1 MNFLIILTLSNL
13 LICLYCFISVLEP
26 NTSPKFN
33 SRNNFMHS
41 FVHNNFIGLSLQEQ
55 LTNIAIYAGKR
66 LQSKTD
72 VSIFEITCKTLVDLE
87 NAINQLID
95 RIIGSNPE
103 RLMTQDCNVDLQERN
118 IVFSVLPEDKNAAS
132 SLHFPLIKYNQ
143 PY

>member
-1 MNFLIILTLSNL
+1 
-13 LICLYCFISVLEP
+13 
-26 NTSPKFN
+26 
-33 SRNNFMHS
+33 MHS

-66 LQSKTD
+66 LQSKTE
-72 VSIFEITCKTLVDLE
+72 VSIFEITCKTLLDLE

-103 RLMTQDCNVDLQERN
+103 RLMIQDCNVDLQERN
-118 IVFSVLPEDKNAAS
+118 IVFSVLPKDKNAAS